1 MRLLMLLN
9 ILIGRRGRRYISQ
22 DSTHNTTSNFA
33 QPLFIHT
40 TTSTN
45 IPSDDLKITPLE
57 KKTYITFP
65 LREKKL
71 PYNKKKLV
79 KNKHTFTKKKYKKFV
94 TQITFSLMRTHQKKR
109 ITKIHITIFC
119 YNRKNKIRK
128 HFYLT
133 QTLTIIQTA
142 KNTYIFFKKC
152 YK

>member
-1 MRLLMLLN
+1 MRLLILQD
-9 ILIGRRGRRYISQ
+9 ILIGRRGRRYNRR
-22 DSTHNTTSNFA
+22 DSTHNTTSNSA
-33 QPLFIHT
+33 QPLFIHTTT

-79 KNKHTFTKKKYKKFV
+79 KNKHTFTKKNTKKIV
-94 TQITFSLMRTHQKKR
+94 TQITFSLIRTHQKKR

-133 QTLTIIQTA
+133 QTLTIIQTG
-142 KNTYIFFKKC
+142 KNT
-152 YK
+152 